1 MNTFGTD
8 TLIDTALADYLPQTD
23 SLPRELLEDET
34 NALLYAAL
42 LELQL
47 LRYDRTNRT
56 EPPRLLIEEQE
67 SEAGGQ
73 TEARGRY
80 LADSYEVTDAE
91 WTEVDLSFDSKEI
104 DLRNLTDPVKVAF
117 APPAGG
123 DNVVRYDSTDSP
135 VAGIPVT
142 TRKVWLRA
150 KDGVGSTGVFME
162 VWSQR

>member
-1 MNTFGTD
+1 MSTFGTD
-8 TLIDTALADYLPQTD
+8 TAIDAALADYLPQTD
-23 SLPRELLEDET
+23 SLPRELLQDET

-56 EPPRLLIEEQE
+56 DPPSLLIEEQE
-67 SEAGGQ
+67 REAGNQ

-80 LADSYEVTDAE
+80 LADVYEVTDSE

-104 DLRNLTDPVKVAF
+104 DLRNLTDPVKIAF

-123 DNVVRYDSTDSP
+123 SNIVRYDSTDSP

-150 KDGVGSTGVFME
+150 RDGVGSTAVYME